1 MAKTAT
7 KREPKPGN
15 KRYRRT
21 PEEQIADLKA
31 QIEKVKSRAAAKK
44 AKASPELKH
53 TLEAVRQIDKALETA
68 KDRTHRSA
76 LSESRDALAGYL
88 KLEGLPMPKRR
99 GPRRKSAGE

>member
-21 PEEQIADLKA
+21 PEEMVADLQA
-31 QIEKVKSRAAAKK
+31 QIEKVKRRAAAKK

-53 TLEAVRQIDKALETA
+53 TLEAVRQIDKALGTA
-68 KDRTHRSA
+68 KDKTHKGA
-76 LSESRDALAGYL
+76 LSEARDALAGYL
-88 KLEGLPMPKRR
+88 KLEGVPLPKKRGR
-99 GPRRKSAGE
+99 G